1 MNIKKIQ
8 ALTQYFG
15 CQINFKALNDAS
27 KFKER
32 SFQIPVKEKILM
44 KLYDTVNQENGID
57 SDMLY

>member
-44 KLYDTVNQENGID
+44 KLYDTVN
-57 SDMLY
+57 